1 MKRLVSFAVLVVAVA
16 ATAYGLTCYFNTLK
30 PEDQWAW
37 LRHEFHLSD
46 AQFARI
52 KTLHQAYQPVCADHC
67 SRIMSVQQR
76 MADLER
82 TGTHDSPAYAAA
94 QKEWNAVKHEC
105 NEATLQHLRE
115 VAAVMDA
122 DAGRRYLA
130 LTVPRI
136 AKYDHLEPRGI
147 R

>member
-16 ATAYGLTCYFNTLK
+16 ATAYGLTCYLNTQRVG
-30 PEDQWAW
+30 DQWTW
-37 LRHEFHLSD
+37 LRREFRLSD
-46 AQFARI
+46 AQFAHL
-52 KTLHQAYQPVCADHC
+52 KNLHEAYQPVCAGHC
-67 SRIMSVQQR
+67 RRIMAVQQR
-76 MADLER
+76 LADLER
-82 TGTHDSPAYAAA
+82 TGTPDSSAYAAA
-94 QKEWNAVKHEC
+94 REEWNALRQEC
-105 NEATLQHLRE
+105 NEATLQHLRA
-115 VAAVMDA
+115 VAAVMDP

>member
-16 ATAYGLTCYFNTLK
+16 ATAYGLTCYLNSQKT
-30 PEDQWAW
+30 EDQWTW
-37 LRHEFHLSD
+37 LRREFRLSD
-46 AQFARI
+46 SQFARI
-52 KTLHQAYQPVCADHC
+52 KNLHQAYLPVCAGHC
-67 SRIMSVQQR
+67 QRIMAMQQR

-82 TGTHDSPAYAAA
+82 TGAHDAPSFAAA
-94 QKEWNAVKHEC
+94 RAEWNTVKQEC

-115 VAAVMDA
+115 VAAVMDP
-122 DAGRRYLA
+122 DAGRRYLG

-136 AKYDHLEPRGI
+136 AKYDHLEPREI